1 MSSIIEFF
9 IAPGDDA
16 AAAVAG
22 HGPDGVTEV
31 ARYGNF
37 DPVTTTGEWESCFGI
52 AGNDGPRIIAGDG
65 RPLVLAVSASL
76 QAALAAA
83 DEEQLAEAATR
94 WAELPAGDG
103 EEIHPEFARDMLSQI
118 ASLARTATHRGHR
131 LYYWWG

>member
-1 MSSIIEFF
+1 MSSIVEFF

-16 AAAVAG
+16 AAAVAD
-22 HGPDGVTEV
+22 HGPDGVNEV

-37 DPVTTTGEWESCFGI
+37 DPVTTTGEWESSFGI
-52 AGNDGPRIIAGDG
+52 TGDDGPRIIAGDG

-83 DEEQLAEAATR
+83 DEEHLAEAAAR
-94 WAELPAGDG
+94 WVELSAGDG
-103 EEIHPEFARDMLSQI
+103 EEIHPEFASDLLSEI

>member
-1 MSSIIEFF
+1 MSSIVEFF

-37 DPVTTTGEWESCFGI
+37 DPVTTMGEWEHSFGI
-52 AGNDGPRIIAGDG
+52 AGDDGPRIIAGDG
-65 RPLVLAVSASL
+65 RPLVLAVPARL

-103 EEIHPEFARDMLSQI
+103 EDIHPEFASDILSQI

>member
-1 MSSIIEFF
+1 MSSIVEFF

-22 HGPDGVTEV
+22 HGSDRMNEA

-37 DPVTTTGEWESCFGI
+37 DPVT
-52 AGNDGPRIIAGDG
+52 
-65 RPLVLAVSASL
+65 
-76 QAALAAA
+76 
-83 DEEQLAEAATR
+83 
-94 WAELPAGDG
+94 
-103 EEIHPEFARDMLSQI
+103 MLNEI